1 MVISLETDA
10 AQEQIADA
18 ETIAM
23 VGADA
28 EIIAMMGADAE
39 IIAMM
44 GADAE
49 IITMILDADATD
61 RNRTADVTEM

>member
-39 IIAMM
+39 II
-44 GADAE
+44 
-49 IITMILDADATD
+49 TMILDADATD

>member
-18 ETIAM
+18 EIITM

-28 EIIAMMGADAE
+28 ET
-39 IIAMM
+39 
-44 GADAE
+44 
-49 IITMILDADATD
+49 ITMILDADATD

>member
-18 ETIAM
+18 EIITM

-28 EIIAMMGADAE
+28 ETT
-39 IIAMM
+39 AMM

>member
-1 MVISLETDA
+1 LYYCVAATIMVISLETDA

-18 ETIAM
+18 EIITM

-28 EIIAMMGADAE
+28 ET
-39 IIAMM
+39 
-44 GADAE
+44 
-49 IITMILDADATD
+49 ITMILDADATD